1 MPPLPA
7 DSIHARACK
16 LKCEKILT
24 RPVTPFGNW
33 WMGWRF
39 TTSFW
44 AEKKQEIFF
53 QISCSVCRCVGG
65 GYLVVKV
72 RDKLTRCVSGKLEV
86 FSSGYISTY
95 NLSIWLNHYFNNM
108 PPKHIIIMIN

>member
-1 MPPLPA
+1 
-7 DSIHARACK
+7 
-16 LKCEKILT
+16 
-24 RPVTPFGNW
+24 
-33 WMGWRF
+33 MGWRF

-44 AEKKQEIFF
+44 AEKKQETFF

-95 NLSIWLNHYFNNM
+95 NLSIWLNYYFYNM
-108 PPKHIIIMIN
+108 PPKHIIVMIN